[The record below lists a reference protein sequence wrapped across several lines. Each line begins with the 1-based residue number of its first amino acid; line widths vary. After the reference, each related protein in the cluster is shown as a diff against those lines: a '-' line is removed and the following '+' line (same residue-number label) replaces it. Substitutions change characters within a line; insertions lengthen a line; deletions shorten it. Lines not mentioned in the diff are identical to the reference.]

1 MLKMN
6 VSNILVF
13 ECVLVHI
20 TDYGIHSYIMFTI
33 VLVSSGLVNSSLGL
47 IHS

>member
-1 MLKMN
+1 MN

-33 VLVSSGLVNSSLGL
+33 VLVSSGLVNSIAWFNPLL
-47 IHS
+47 DF